1 LVIMKAILVPVEES
15 DLLESMLTTAL
26 KVGKRFGSYIE
37 GQYDRPSLVESW
49 GPEGLGSAAV
59 MESLEQQ
66 DHERA
71 LKARELF
78 TQFMAARQVPDG
90 SDPAAREGPS
100 AGWFEDPSP
109 GNVMIANRGRVFDL
123 IVVGQPRREA
133 VAPRMITLEAALF
146 ESGRPI
152 MIAPAQAPAG
162 LGETVVIA
170 WNGSTETARTL
181 AFAMPFLARAAKVSV
196 IAVEEGMVPGPDAPA
211 VARYL
216 ARNGI
221 QAQARTVSA
230 GKRGLGET
238 LLDQA
243 TELGADLLV
252 KGAYTHSRLR
262 QMIFGGATSHIL
274 AKAQVP
280 VFMGH

>member
-1 LVIMKAILVPVEES
+1 MKAILVPVEES
-15 DLLESMLTTAL
+15 DLLDSMLSTAL
-26 KVGKRFGSYIE
+26 RVGERFGGYIE

-71 LKARELF
+71 LRARELF
-78 TQFMAARQVPDG
+78 KLFMAEREVPDG
-90 SDPAAREGPS
+90 GESAAREGPS

-109 GNVMIANRGRVFDL
+109 GNVMIANRGRVFDM
-123 IVVGQPRREA
+123 IVVGQPQREA

-152 MIAPAQAPAG
+152 LIAPAQAPAN
-162 LGETVVIA
+162 LGENAVIA

-181 AFAMPFLARAAKVSV
+181 AFAMPLLARAAKVSV

-221 QAQARTVSA
+221 QAQAHTVSA
-230 GKRGLGET
+230 GKRPLGEV
-238 LLDQA
+238 LLAQA
-243 TELGADLLV
+243 TELGADLLI

-280 VFMGH
+280 VFMAH